1 MKKFL
6 SLVALSALAF
16 TAKVQAQSTIAAA
29 RAQGTGTATMRGIV
43 TNGSELGA
51 IRYLQDN
58 VAGIAAY
65 SPTMMANILLGDSIE
80 VTGTLKNYNGLLEI
94 DPVTSVTILARNK
107 AIPAPVVFTSAN
119 AANAYAEQYEGRL
132 VKITGNTS
140 IKTTAGANVSTF
152 AGNTNYRLNGV
163 ANQDVRTNSAST
175 GPLGIVGKPAPTG
188 NFDITGIMSQFT
200 TSGTGGYQLLPRLYA
215 DLDLGATPNVT
226 SSPFP
231 TNITTAGFTVNFK
244 TQNAGSSI
252 VNYGTSPT
260 ALNQT
265 ATNTANVTN
274 HSVALTGLQPATV
287 YYVQVSSTN
296 SIGTSVSNVVSMIT
310 ASNSTGKMTVYF
322 NRPVNTTYG
331 PANNPAKYLANA
343 IDDTLVAYINRAT
356 TSIDFTMYGFNN
368 SNLMNVPF
376 ALNNAKT
383 RGVTVRVI
391 VDTYGSQGLTGLD
404 ASIPVVKRNTSRGIN
419 HNKFVVIDVTS
430 TNPNKPL
437 VWTGSTNYTQ
447 GQINTDPN
455 SVIIIQDQSLAKAYR
470 MEFDEMWGNGTTTG
484 GVFGPAKTDNTP
496 HHFNI
501 AGKPVELYFS
511 PSDNVNTHLTETIGT
526 AENDLH
532 IATMLNTRSDL
543 AIAIKNQLLAH
554 PNMVNFSEMLLDDT
568 TGATGPFMTVKS
580 VMNNRIQKWSISSI
594 MHHKYMIVDVGAP
607 TSDPLVWVSSH
618 NWSNTANNDNDENT
632 LVIHNYDI
640 ANQYYQEFAK
650 RIEENNKGF
659 FAYNFLI
666 AGLNDELNANVQTVK
681 VYPNPN
687 TGNFSVSLT
696 DKNINAATLTLTDL
710 TGKTVFST
718 AVKVNGPELKVE
730 TGNLPKGIYTLQLN
744 SEKGTQISK
753 VIIY

>member
-1 MKKFL
+1 
-6 SLVALSALAF
+6 
-16 TAKVQAQSTIAAA
+16 
-29 RAQGTGTATMRGIV
+29 
-43 TNGSELGA
+43 
-51 IRYLQDN
+51 
-58 VAGIAAY
+58 
-65 SPTMMANILLGDSIE
+65 
-80 VTGTLKNYNGLLEI
+80 
-94 DPVTSVTILARNK
+94 
-107 AIPAPVVFTSAN
+107 
-119 AANAYAEQYEGRL
+119 
-132 VKITGNTS
+132 
-140 IKTTAGANVSTF
+140 
-152 AGNTNYRLNGV
+152 
-163 ANQDVRTNSAST
+163 
-175 GPLGIVGKPAPTG
+175 
-188 NFDITGIMSQFT
+188 
-200 TSGTGGYQLLPRLYA
+200 
-215 DLDLGATPNVT
+215 
-226 SSPFP
+226 
-231 TNITTAGFTVNFK
+231 
-244 TQNAGSSI
+244 
-252 VNYGTSPT
+252 
-260 ALNQT
+260 
-265 ATNTANVTN
+265 
-274 HSVALTGLQPATV
+274 
-287 YYVQVSSTN
+287 
-296 SIGTSVSNVVSMIT
+296 
-310 ASNSTGKMTVYF
+310 
-322 NRPVNTTYG
+322 
-331 PANNPAKYLANA
+331 
-343 IDDTLVAYINRAT
+343 
-356 TSIDFTMYGFNN
+356 
-368 SNLMNVPF
+368 MNVPF

-511 PSDNVNTHLTETIGT
+511 PSDNVNTHLIETIGT